1 MNLLTLT
8 VAGLAH
14 GSLYAL
20 VALGLVLIYKT
31 QGIVNWA
38 HGEFLMGGAFACYV
52 CHVTF
57 GLNYAVSVLIAVFA
71 GALVGA
77 VIERI
82 AFRRIIEEHHATL
95 ALVAIGF
102 SVLLKGL
109 ARLPFGGDIF
119 TLPPAFGQ
127 AEPFK
132 VGSAVISPQSA
143 LTILVAFAITL
154 LLLMFFRYTRKGM
167 QMQAAQQSLNG
178 ARIVG
183 VNVGGIFSLTW
194 GLAAAIGAIAGI
206 LAGPVTL
213 LYPDMGAEF
222 LLKGFAGAVLGG
234 FLSVPGAIVGGI
246 LVGIIEMYIGGFIST
261 EFQQV
266 SPFLIIILV
275 LLIRPHGLFGI
286 RPVERV

>member
-1 MNLLTLT
+1 MNTLTLLA
-8 VAGLAH
+8 AGLAH
-14 GSLYAL
+14 GCLYAL

-38 HGEFLMGGAFACYV
+38 HGEFLMIGAFTAYV
-52 CHVTF
+52 CNVMWGF
-57 GLNYAVSVLIAVFA
+57 PYPVAVGVAIAVGGVL
-71 GALVGA
+71 GAL
-77 VIERI
+77 IERV

-109 ARLPFGGDIF
+109 VRIPFGADVY
-119 TLPPAFGQ
+119 TLPPVFGQ
-127 AEPFK
+127 AEPIHL
-132 VGSAVISPQSA
+132 GSAVISVQSA
-143 LTILVAFAITL
+143 VSIVAALAIALGL
-154 LLLMFFRYTRKGM
+154 LLFFRLSRKGK
-167 QMQAAQQSLNG
+167 QMQAAQQSLKG

-183 VNVGGIFSLTW
+183 VNVGGVFSLTW
-194 GLAAAIGAIAGI
+194 SIAAAIGAIAGV
-206 LAGPVTL
+206 LAGPVSL

-234 FLSVPGAIVGGI
+234 FQSVYGAIVGGI
-246 LVGIIEMYIGGFIST
+246 LVGIIEMLVGGTIST

-275 LLIRPHGLFGI
+275 LLIRPHGLFGR
-286 RPVERV
+286 RPIERV